1 MLRVSVRRSVTSVGL
16 VTSPCVRCVTSAV
29 TGAACFSEEICDLS
43 RAGNLTMCPLCD
55 QHCD

>member
-1 MLRVSVRRSVTSVGL
+1 MTSVGL

-29 TGAACFSEEICDLS
+29 TDAACFSEEICDLS

-55 QHCD
+55 ERCDRCCVFQ